1 MVTEQNVRDA
11 FFKASEGRKKKPVVV
26 EFENNLNNNCKL
38 IAEIINSGKV
48 SEYVKYIKLRRKN
61 TNGKWRDIDAPTF
74 FTLVMQHVW
83 IVLVKPLYMAKETG
97 IARNCIEGRGICSE
111 GIDKGLL
118 RPMRRLFYDMRQY
131 SHLVCIDERKC
142 YEHTTVKAYRKGMKA
157 IGARRELIDFGES
170 VGFVRGILPI
180 GTPTSPLMH
189 HIAVYPFDVW
199 LNGNYPHAL
208 RYADNVFAPVL
219 SLEEGHQ
226 VMWRIKMNWW
236 YELGVRSKSTEQRV
250 VAINDKPVDI
260 CGFRICRFEPRKDNH
275 GKGLTRIR
283 KSIWHNAIHAET
295 KESWASYF
303 GILSHA
309 DCYRSLVKKC
319 KEMKL
324 EELTSRCKLKR
335 TMDAIEYDPKEVLEI
350 ESFDIIDY
358 EILQDKKSHD
368 DNWINLFCGRKKEGT
383 NKLKAFAFHGNMKC
397 IHMWIR
403 MLEEEFGGKSSL
415 PIDDVRLIKRRGYL
429 LDGTAEVIEEID
441 PDEYYRNQQTENE
454 KDI

>member
-11 FFKASEGRKKKPVVV
+11 FYKASEDRQKKPVVV
-26 EFENNLNNNCKL
+26 EFENNLNDNCKL
-38 IAEIINSGKV
+38 IADIINSGKV
-48 SEYVKYIKLRRKN
+48 SEYVKYVKLRRKN

-111 GIDKGLL
+111 DIDKGLL
-118 RPMRRLFYDMRQY
+118 RPMRRLFYDQRQY
-131 SHLVCIDERKC
+131 THLVCIDERKC

-157 IGARRELIDFGES
+157 IGASRELIDFGEA
-170 VGFVRGILPI
+170 VGFVREILPI

-189 HIAVYPFDVW
+189 HIAVYPVDVW
-199 LNGNYPHAL
+199 LNDNYPHAL
-208 RYADNVFAPVL
+208 RYADNVFVPAL
-219 SLEEGHQ
+219 TLEEGHQ
-226 VMWRIKMNWW
+226 AMWRIKMFWW
-236 YELGVRSKSTEQRV
+236 YEIGVRSKSTEQRV
-250 VAINDKPVDI
+250 VAINDIFVDI
-260 CGFRICRFEPRKDNH
+260 CGFCLCRYTPRKDNH

-309 DCYRSLVKKC
+309 DCYRSLKNKC

-335 TMDAIEYDPKEVLEI
+335 AMDAIEYDPKEVLEI

-358 EILQDKKSHD
+358 EILQDKKSHE
-368 DNWINLFCGRKKEGT
+368 DNWINLFCGIHKEGSRR
-383 NKLKAFAFHGNMKC
+383 LKAFAFHGNMKC
-397 IHMWIR
+397 IYQWFR
-403 MLEEEFGGKSSL
+403 MLEKEFGDRSFL
-415 PIDDVRLIKRRGYL
+415 PIEGARLIKRRGYL
-429 LDGTAEVIEEID
+429 LDGTAEMVEEID
-441 PDEYYRNQQTENE
+441 PVEYYNNNYINNQAS
-454 KDI
+454 